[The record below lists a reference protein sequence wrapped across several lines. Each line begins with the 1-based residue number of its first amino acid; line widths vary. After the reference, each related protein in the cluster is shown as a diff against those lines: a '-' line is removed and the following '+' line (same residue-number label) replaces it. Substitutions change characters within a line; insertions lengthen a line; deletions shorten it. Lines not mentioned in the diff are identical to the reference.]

1 MRYVLRA
8 DASPSIG
15 TGHVMRSSAIAEELI
30 NRGEEVVFVGQ
41 ISNLTWVEE
50 RIEALGFSEIFKN
63 PLEFV
68 SDKATEVLI
77 LDSYE
82 ISRDDAFIAPSN
94 WLHIVTIVD
103 EQTPNYLCEL
113 RIHPGLDSSWVGDSI
128 VPILAGPRFIPLR
141 ASLSQN
147 IKEISRS
154 NGVIRIAV
162 VAGGSDPYELV
173 YEITKILEK
182 SSQVFEVL
190 LFSNSTLKEALDQ
203 RFKCVAIGASLDVL
217 TQNVDL
223 VLTTSSMTSL
233 EFIARGLCVAVAC
246 AVDNQ
251 KQNYDSLGKIGAAAQ
266 IGFRNAS
273 NVWELNSEVI
283 YSLIESPDL
292 RAKLISNSRGLIDFQ
307 GASRIADAIQ
317 TL

>member
-1 MRYVLRA
+1 
-8 DASPSIG
+8 
-15 TGHVMRSSAIAEELI
+15 
-30 NRGEEVVFVGQ
+30 
-41 ISNLTWVEE
+41 
-50 RIEALGFSEIFKN
+50 
-63 PLEFV
+63 
-68 SDKATEVLI
+68 
-77 LDSYE
+77 
-82 ISRDDAFIAPSN
+82 
-94 WLHIVTIVD
+94 VD